1 MTKLTD
7 VETNHMCITPNQTT
21 TWKVS
26 IQGGNAARKLQH
38 KVHAHAT
45 QHNNRAMQG
54 VLPVPWRCYSPY
66 WQHHTEAQA
75 TASLEVITW
84 WNML

>member
-7 VETNHMCITPNQTT
+7 VVTNHMCITPNQTT

-26 IQGGNAARKLQH
+26 IQGGNAACKLQH

-45 QHNNRAMQG
+45 QHNSRAMQG
-54 VLPVPWRCYSPY
+54 VLPVCP
-66 WQHHTEAQA
+66 ED
-75 TASLEVITW
+75 VILPTDSTT
-84 WNML
+84 LKLRQLPR